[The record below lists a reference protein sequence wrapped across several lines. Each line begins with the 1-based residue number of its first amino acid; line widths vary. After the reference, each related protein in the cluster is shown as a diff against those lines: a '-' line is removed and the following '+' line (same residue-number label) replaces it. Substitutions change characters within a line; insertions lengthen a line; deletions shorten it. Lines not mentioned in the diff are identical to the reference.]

1 MGKRIIQRARG
12 KGGPRY
18 RAPSHNYAGKVSY
31 NLSPGVKS
39 GLILNIIHDPGRNA
53 PLMIIEFSDKSKRLQ
68 IAPEGVKIGDV
79 INYGSGL
86 SVGSVLPVSKV
97 TEGMRIFGI
106 ETYPGSGPKLCR
118 TSGSFATVMG
128 EIKNKI
134 RIKLSSGK
142 TKELN
147 KKCLVSVGIPA
158 GSGRREKPWVKAGKK
173 YYAKKARNKLYPIV
187 SGCKMN
193 PVDHPFGGK
202 GNPGIAISTSR
213 HAPPGRK
220 VGALASRRTGRRK
233 RK

>member
-18 RAPSHNYAGKVSY
+18 RAPSHRYKGKVSY

-39 GLILNIIHDPGRNA
+39 GLVTDIIHDPSRNA
-53 PLMIIEFSDKSKRLQ
+53 PLMIIKFPDGSKRFQ
-68 IAPEGVKIGDV
+68 IAPERIKVGD
-79 INYGSGL
+79 IITYNTGL
-86 SVGSVLPVSKV
+86 SLGSVIPVSKI
-97 TEGMRIFGI
+97 TEGVRVFGI

-118 TSGSFATVMG
+118 SSGSFAVVMG
-128 EIKNKI
+128 EVKNKI

-142 TKELN
+142 TKEID
-147 KKCLVSVGIPA
+147 KKCLVSIGMPA
-158 GSGRREKPWVKAGKK
+158 GSGRKEKPWIKAGKK
-173 YYAKKARNKLYPIV
+173 HFAKKARNKLYPIV

-202 GNPGIAISTSR
+202 GNPGIPTSTSR